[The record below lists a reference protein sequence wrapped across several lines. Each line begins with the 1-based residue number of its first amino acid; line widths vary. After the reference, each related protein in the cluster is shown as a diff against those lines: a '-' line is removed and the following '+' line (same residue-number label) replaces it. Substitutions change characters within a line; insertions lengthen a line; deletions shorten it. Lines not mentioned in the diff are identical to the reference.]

1 MPVLFLLLAIS
12 VKQDR
17 TPLRTG
23 CASDSEVVATLSSAA
38 PVTIRYALSGEAT
51 PCYKVAVEQNGKT
64 VEGYLS
70 ASEIEGLG
78 EFDQGRRDAAWLDP
92 QVISAVPALA
102 HGASGQPGVVAEATR
117 LIEASQPAKA
127 LQILDTELQ
136 RKKDPNLLALA
147 GIAAWRSDNSHLA
160 LEYWRNSLDLQPN
173 PDLERIYIRVE
184 RETKGDQSTDKLV
197 GMRVVL
203 RYDRAAVSPDT
214 AREMLAVLDHEF
226 THVSDEL
233 GCKAEERIVAI
244 VQSKEAYRKTVDVA
258 EWNAGQYD
266 GRIRVPVLFG
276 QEVDEGTRRVF
287 AHETTHACLS
297 MLGHWPSWLQEGLA
311 QKLSGDKLS
320 PALRQKLAQAAK
332 EGHLPR
338 LESLDHDWSHLDAE
352 HATVAYALSLEAVE
366 LFYED
371 YAQFGIG
378 NLLRNSSRLPGIT
391 ADLDKKL
398 GLP

>member
-1 MPVLFLLLAIS
+1 MPFLFLLLAVS

-23 CASDSEVVATLSSAA
+23 CASDSDVVATLPSAA

-51 PCYKVAVEQNGKT
+51 PCYKVAVEQGGKT

-70 ASEIEGLG
+70 AGEIEGLG

-92 QVISAVPALA
+92 TVIAAVPVLA
-102 HGASGQPGVVAEATR
+102 HGASGQRGVAAEASR
-117 LIEASQPAKA
+117 LIETSQPGKA
-127 LQILDTELQ
+127 LEILDTELQ

-147 GIAAWRSDNSHLA
+147 GIAAWRSDDTLRALA
-160 LEYWRNSLDLQPN
+160 YWRGSLDLQPN

-203 RYDRAAVSPDT
+203 RYDRSAVSPDT
-214 AREMLAVLDHEF
+214 AREMLGVLDHEF
-226 THVSDEL
+226 SHVSFEL

-244 VQSKEAYRKTVDVA
+244 VQSQEAYRKTVDVA

-266 GRIRVPVLFG
+266 GRIRVPVLGG
-276 QEVDEGTRRVF
+276 QGMDDATRRVF

-297 MLGHWPSWLQEGLA
+297 MMGHWPAWLQEGLA

-320 PALRQKLAQAAK
+320 PAMRQKLTQAAK
-332 EGHLPR
+332 EGHLPL
-338 LESLDHDWSHLDAE
+338 LESLDHDWSRLDSE
-352 HATVAYALSLEAVE
+352 HASVAYALSLAAVE
-366 LFYED
+366 LFYEN

-378 NLLRNSSRLPGIT
+378 NLLRNSGRLPGIT
-391 ADLDKKL
+391 ADLDKRL
-398 GLP
+398 GL